1 MKKLI
6 YVSAIGLL
14 LLGMSGCNRS
24 WPSCFCLRNRDCP
37 PADCCETCD
46 PCCSGDEAYGE
57 YYMPGV
63 SDVEWVPQSAPS
75 TIDSLPTPGP
85 APSST

>member
-1 MKKLI
+1 MQTNQEQTNESP
-6 YVSAIGLL
+6 Y
-14 LLGMSGCNRS
+14 RS
-24 WPSCFCLRNRDCP
+24 DLYIITARTNLHVG
-37 PADCCETCD
+37 
-46 PCCSGDEAYGE
+46 SGDEAYGE